1 MAIIE
6 STHRDR
12 LVLPFLP
19 ARTPLPK
26 IAGLRA
32 IWAEWQIRRRYRHD
46 PSGPGRVSF
55 GTACAIL
62 AMLAVA
68 FAQPAY
74 AGEKNEP
81 RKPISEAE
89 VQIVSDA
96 TYTELL
102 RQALN
107 KGWRFAPE
115 QIEKGYRRH
124 FEELKLRLIDQ
135 GYTILAGEVG
145 V

>member
-1 MAIIE
+1 M
-6 STHRDR
+6 THIR
-12 LVLPFLP
+12 LQSN
-19 ARTPLPK
+19 R
-26 IAGLRA
+26 
-32 IWAEWQIRRRYRHD
+32 
-46 PSGPGRVSF
+46 SGPGRVPF

-68 FAQPAY
+68 FTEPAY
-74 AGEKNEP
+74 AGEKIEP

-124 FEELKLRLIDQ
+124 FEELKLQLINQ
-135 GYTILAGEVG
+135 GYTILSGETG

>member
-1 MAIIE
+1 MTIID
-6 STHRDR
+6 STRDPY
-12 LVLPFLP
+12 LASPLSPSSE
-19 ARTPLPK
+19 PLPQVSYLK
-26 IAGLRA
+26 V
-32 IWAEWQIRRRYRHD
+32 IWTEWQRRRRYRHD

-74 AGEKNEP
+74 AGEKIEP

-124 FEELKLRLIDQ
+124 FEELKLQLINQ
-135 GYTILAGEVG
+135 GYRILAGEAG